1 MRTIGEIQDEHA
13 SRTGELVDDYH
24 TSIDAIFIGWF
35 LELSPYPSPRRRS
48 GTTEGKRTWE
58 SRHRALD
65 VAEPLHRRAERWPW
79 VTAG

>member
-1 MRTIGEIQDEHA
+1 MRTIGEIQGEHA
-13 SRTGELVDDYH
+13 RRTGELVGDYH

-35 LELSPYPSPRRRS
+35 LGLSPYPSPRRRS

-58 SRHRALD
+58 SRHRTLD
-65 VAEPLHRRAERWPW
+65 VAGRLRRRAERWPW

>member
-1 MRTIGEIQDEHA
+1 MRTIGEIQGEHA
-13 SRTGELVDDYH
+13 RRTGELVGDYH

-35 LELSPYPSPRRRS
+35 LGLSPYPSPRRRS

-58 SRHRALD
+58 SRHRARD
-65 VAEPLHRRAERWPW
+65 VAKRLHRRAERWPW